1 MFVLSNSA
9 TFLNLNPTICYGDT
23 VYVGGNAYY
32 QTGVYTNVLTNS
44 VGCDSVIS
52 LDLRVVSPT
61 NLVYD
66 ICPGD
71 SIQVGSNIYYSA
83 GLYVDSL
90 VAANGCD
97 SVINTQ
103 INTYSQY
110 NSIYGGILDNTVGGG
125 GYYTGDQH
133 LILDCYVP
141 TEIVS
146 ATVYSDGN
154 TIYEFELRDN
164 NGNTLADTIYALV
177 DGANL
182 VTLNFEMPAGTDFEL
197 GVSPASNFG
206 GLYRNNAGVSFPYDF
221 GNLASITQSS
231 AQQFGDYYYFYYN
244 IEMRAS
250 SAPAEYSIC
259 QGESISIG
267 SNVYTTSGLY
277 IDTMMSSTGCD
288 SLVYTNLTVNPI
300 VTYHSKPFC
309 KLHLTQQTNV

>member
-1 MFVLSNSA
+1 MGSHSNSTIYSSTFDTICGGLSITVNGNVYDSSGVYVDTLISQLGCDSVLTTNLFVLSNSA

-110 NSIYGGILDNTVGGG
+110 NSIYGGILNLS
-125 GYYTGDQH
+125 
-133 LILDCYVP
+133 LIH
-141 TEIVS
+141 I
-146 ATVYSDGN
+146 
-154 TIYEFELRDN
+154 
-164 NGNTLADTIYALV
+164 
-177 DGANL
+177 
-182 VTLNFEMPAGTDFEL
+182 
-197 GVSPASNFG
+197 
-206 GLYRNNAGVSFPYDF
+206 
-221 GNLASITQSS
+221 
-231 AQQFGDYYYFYYN
+231 
-244 IEMRAS
+244 
-250 SAPAEYSIC
+250 
-259 QGESISIG
+259 
-267 SNVYTTSGLY
+267 
-277 IDTMMSSTGCD
+277 
-288 SLVYTNLTVNPI
+288 
-300 VTYHSKPFC
+300 
-309 KLHLTQQTNV
+309 

>member
-1 MFVLSNSA
+1 M
-9 TFLNLNPTICYGDT
+9 
-23 VYVGGNAYY
+23 
-32 QTGVYTNVLTNS
+32 LTNS

-141 TEIVS
+141 SNIVS

-164 NGNTLADTIYALV
+164 NGNTLQDTIYALV
-177 DGANL
+177 NGANL
-182 VTLNFEMPAGTDFEL
+182 VTLNFEMPVGTDFEL
-197 GVSPASNFG
+197 GVLGSY
-206 GLYRNNAGVSFPYDF
+206 GLSFWTKFNGFFSDEIYEVEDGPIMSLYDKDI
-221 GNLASITQSS
+221 NKAT
-231 AQQFGDYYYFYYN
+231 
-244 IEMRAS
+244 
-250 SAPAEYSIC
+250 
-259 QGESISIG
+259 
-267 SNVYTTSGLY
+267 
-277 IDTMMSSTGCD
+277 
-288 SLVYTNLTVNPI
+288 LVA
-300 VTYHSKPFC
+300 
-309 KLHLTQQTNV
+309 

>member
-71 SIQVGSNIYYSA
+71 SIQVGSNVYYSA

-110 NSIYGGILDNTVGGG
+110 NSIYGGILEDKCGK
-125 GYYTGDQH
+125 
-133 LILDCYVP
+133 LLK
-141 TEIVS
+141 
-146 ATVYSDGN
+146 
-154 TIYEFELRDN
+154 
-164 NGNTLADTIYALV
+164 
-177 DGANL
+177 
-182 VTLNFEMPAGTDFEL
+182 DFFKK
-197 GVSPASNFG
+197 V
-206 GLYRNNAGVSFPYDF
+206 RWITK
-221 GNLASITQSS
+221 SIFQNSKY
-231 AQQFGDYYYFYYN
+231 Q
-244 IEMRAS
+244 
-250 SAPAEYSIC
+250 
-259 QGESISIG
+259 
-267 SNVYTTSGLY
+267 
-277 IDTMMSSTGCD
+277 
-288 SLVYTNLTVNPI
+288 NLTENLKI
-300 VTYHSKPFC
+300 
-309 KLHLTQQTNV
+309 